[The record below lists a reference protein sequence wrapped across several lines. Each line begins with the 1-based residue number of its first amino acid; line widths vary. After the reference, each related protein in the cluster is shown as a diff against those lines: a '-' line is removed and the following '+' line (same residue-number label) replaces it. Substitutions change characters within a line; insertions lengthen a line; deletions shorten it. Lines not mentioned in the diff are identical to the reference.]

1 MLGNLK
7 YSLANSSLGAIITHC
22 VLSDDGE
29 HLAAAESG
37 KDNTKHNLNDN
48 DKAILQESSCS
59 GA

>member
-22 VLSDDGE
+22 VISDDGE

-37 KDNTKHNLNDN
+37 EDNTDDNDN
-48 DKAILQESSCS
+48 VDKLNSYRRAFV
-59 GA
+59 